1 MSSSEEMLVLPSVL
15 SFIAS
20 IATQSDRACE
30 TVLEAGI
37 LDMLLHIYIVFTTL
51 SDTAPQDAYL
61 KDALR
66 GACRLIL
73 GILGQSPPRQGTVFN
88 HPVCILWTDCHSH
101 PSGYAVETNIQ
112 DRCAAWRRADRSNVM
127 RRVLAI
133 YRSKNDAMDL
143 CADIVELTK

>member
-1 MSSSEEMLVLPSVL
+1 MSSSEEILVLPSVL

-73 GILGQSPPRQGTVFN
+73 GILNQSPQRQRTVFN
-88 HPVCILWTDCHSH
+88 HPACILWTGYHSYH
-101 PSGYAVETNIQ
+101 PGYVVQASIQ

-133 YRSKNDAMDL
+133 YRSKNDVMDL
-143 CADIVELTK
+143 CADIVELIK